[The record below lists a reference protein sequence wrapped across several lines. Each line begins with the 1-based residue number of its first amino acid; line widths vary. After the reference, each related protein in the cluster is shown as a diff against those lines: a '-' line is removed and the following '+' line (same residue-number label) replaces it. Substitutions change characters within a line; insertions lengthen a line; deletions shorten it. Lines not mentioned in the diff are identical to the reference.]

1 MIIHRAI
8 SKFELIT
15 LDDKSKLKIDHF
27 PGCMSAMKPSTIQI
41 NEDRYYVGEFKLKC
55 DLMYVS
61 QNSLIR
67 PRFQFGKVDQK
78 REISF

>member
-15 LDDKSKLKIDHF
+15 LDDKSKLKMDNF

-41 NEDRYYVGEFKLKC
+41 NEDRYYVGEFNINVL
-55 DLMYVS
+55 
-61 QNSLIR
+61 QTN
-67 PRFQFGKVDQK
+67 
-78 REISF
+78 